1 MPFTKLLSGIQD
13 FVAFSGV
20 HPINK
25 WEDKWRWLFSL
36 FSYGKKLPCRNK
48 NVCSPKKHVYSLT
61 FPKPL
66 NVNSKSHH
74 PVTIPDRIAAPIK
87 SPDLW
92 REHLLQKSWQV
103 LLPRKSWK
111 QTLVLAKHHREH
123 EAVETSCG
131 LMLWHQA
138 KQSGSTR
145 VFVANPTTVPHY
157 YWGQGKAIH
166 IATPRSFFLV

>member
-48 NVCSPKKHVYSLT
+48 NVCSLKKHVYSLT

-92 REHLLQKSWQV
+92 RASSPEELAGTASKKILKTDFGAG
-103 LLPRKSWK
+103 
-111 QTLVLAKHHREH
+111 QTPQRTWSSRNQLWAHALAPSK
-123 EAVETSCG
+123 A
-131 LMLWHQA
+131 A
-138 KQSGSTR
+138 GSTR

-166 IATPRSFFLV
+166 ISTPRSFFLV